1 MSENLKRT
9 PLNQKH
15 YDLGAKMVDFGGWD
29 MPVQYSGILEEHK
42 AVRTKCGLFDVS
54 HMGEVWVRGAD
65 ATDYIN
71 YLISSD
77 IFNMKTGQIKYGVL
91 MMPTGKAVDDLLVYK
106 YDDEKYLIVVNASNT
121 DKDFAWMKDHKGDFK
136 VEVEN
141 QSADFGEIA
150 IQGPLVEEI
159 LQELTDTKLSE
170 IDYYNFTEGKVAGVE
185 AIISRT
191 GYTGEDGFEV
201 YTRSDEAG
209 IVWDKILAAGS
220 DKVIPCGLGCRDTLR
235 FEAKMPLYG
244 HELSDQISP
253 LETGLGRFVELD
265 IKGDF
270 IGKEALAK
278 EKTEGRKRK
287 IVGIE
292 MVGRGIARDH
302 YIVKQ
307 GGKEIGYITSGSYS
321 PTLDKNLGLA
331 IVPVEVSIDDAVTV
345 EIRGK
350 DIEAKVVKTPFYKR
364 QK

>member
-1 MSENLKRT
+1 MSENLKKT
-9 PLNQKH
+9 PLNQQH

-54 HMGEVWVRGAD
+54 HMGEIWVTGKD
-65 ATDYIN
+65 ATSYIN
-71 YLISSD
+71 YLVSSD
-77 IFNMKTGQIKYGVL
+77 ISPMRAGQIKYGVL

-106 YDDEKYLIVVNASNT
+106 YTDDRYLIVVNASNT
-121 DKDFAWMKDHKGDFK
+121 DKDFAWMKDNLGNFD
-136 VEVEN
+136 VLVDN
-141 QSADFGEIA
+141 QSATYGEIA
-150 IQGPLVEEI
+150 IQGPLAEEI
-159 LQELTDTKLSE
+159 LRGLTDSNLAE
-170 IDYYNFTEGKVAGVE
+170 IEYYNFIDGQVAGVE

-201 YTRSDEAG
+201 YVSASDAAK
-209 IVWDKILAAGS
+209 VWDAILAQGGDKIL
-220 DKVIPCGLGCRDTLR
+220 PCGLGCRDTLR

-265 IKGDF
+265 SKGDF

-278 EKTEGRKRK
+278 EKAEGRKRK
-287 IVGIE
+287 VVGVE

-302 YIVKQ
+302 YIVKKDGQ
-307 GGKEIGYITSGSYS
+307 EIGYITSGSYS

-331 IVPVEVSIDDAVTV
+331 IVPVAINIDDTVSV

-350 DIEAKVVKTPFYKR
+350 DVEAKVVKTPFYKR

>member
-1 MSENLKRT
+1 MSENLKKT

-15 YDLGAKMVDFGGWD
+15 YDLGAKMVDFEGWD
-29 MPVQYSGILEEHK
+29 MPVQYLGILEEHK
-42 AVRTKCGLFDVS
+42 AVRTKCGLFDIS
-54 HMGEVWVRGAD
+54 HMGELLVRGAD
-65 ATDYIN
+65 ATGYIN

-77 IFNMKTGQIKYGVL
+77 ISSMKAGQIKYGVL

-121 DKDFAWMKDHKGDFK
+121 NKDFAWMKEYKGDFK
-136 VEVEN
+136 IDIDN
-141 QSADFGEIA
+141 QSVDFGEIA
-150 IQGPLVEEI
+150 IQGPLAEKI
-159 LQELTDTKLSE
+159 LQSLTDIKLSE
-170 IDYYNFTEGKVAGVE
+170 IYYYNFTEGKVVGVE
-185 AIISRT
+185 AIVSRT

-201 YTRSDEAG
+201 YTKADEVG

-220 DKVIPCGLGCRDTLR
+220 EKVIPCGLGCRDTLR

-253 LETGLGRFVELD
+253 LETGLGRFIEFD
-265 IKGDF
+265 TKGDF
-270 IGKEALAK
+270 IGKDALVK
-278 EKTEGRKRK
+278 EKIEGRKRK

-292 MVGRGIARDH
+292 MIGRGIARDH

-307 GGKEIGYITSGSYS
+307 GDKEIGYITSGSYA

-331 IVPVEVSIDDAVTV
+331 IVPVEVNIDDIVTV

-350 DIEAKVVKTPFYKR
+350 DIKAKVVRTPFYKR

>member
-1 MSENLKRT
+1 MSENLKKT

-54 HMGEVWVRGAD
+54 HMGEVWVTGKE
-65 ATDYIN
+65 ATSYIN
-71 YLISSD
+71 NLISSD
-77 IFNMKTGQIKYGVL
+77 ISPMKEGQIKYGVL

-106 YDDEKYLIVVNASNT
+106 YDDEKYLVVVNAANV
-121 DKDFAWMKDHKGDFK
+121 DKDFAWMTDHVGDYK
-136 VEVEN
+136 VEVVN
-141 QSADFGEIA
+141 DSANFGEIA
-150 IQGPLVEEI
+150 IQGPLAEEI
-159 LQELTDTKLSE
+159 LQELTDSKLGD
-170 IDYYNFTEGKVAGVE
+170 IDYYTFIEGVVAGIPS
-185 AIISRT
+185 IISRT

-201 YTRSDEAG
+201 YTASNDAVT
-209 IVWDKILAAGS
+209 VWDAILKAGG
-220 DKVIPCGLGCRDTLR
+220 DRILPAGLGARDTLR

-244 HELSDQISP
+244 HELSDAISP

-265 IKGDF
+265 TKGDF

-278 EKTEGRKRK
+278 EKAEGRKRK

-302 YIVKQ
+302 YIVKKD
-307 GGKEIGYITSGSYS
+307 GAEIGYITSGSYA

-331 IVPVEVSIDDAVTV
+331 IVPVEVKVDDSVTV

-350 DIEAKVVKTPFYKR
+350 DVEAKVVKTPFYKR

>member
-1 MSENLKRT
+1 MSENLKKT

-65 ATDYIN
+65 STDYIN

-77 IFNMKTGQIKYGVL
+77 ISNMKTGQIKYGVL

-106 YDDEKYLIVVNASNT
+106 YDDEKYLIVINASNT

-136 VEVEN
+136 VEVKN

-150 IQGPLVEEI
+150 IQGPLAEGV
-159 LQELTDTKLSE
+159 LQEFTDTELSE

-270 IGKEALAK
+270 IGKEALVK
-278 EKTEGRKRK
+278 EKVEGRKRK
-287 IVGIE
+287 IIGIE

>member
-1 MSENLKRT
+1 MSENLKKT

-54 HMGEVWVRGAD
+54 HMGEVWVRGTD
-65 ATDYIN
+65 AIKYIN

-77 IFNMKTGQIKYGVL
+77 ISNMKPGQIKYGVL

-121 DKDFAWMKDHKGDFK
+121 DKDFAWMKEHKGDFK

-150 IQGPLVEEI
+150 IQGPLAEGI
-159 LQELTDTKLSE
+159 LQDLTDTKLSE

-201 YTRSDEAG
+201 YTKSDEAG

-265 IKGDF
+265 TKGDF

-278 EKTEGRKRK
+278 EKAEGRKRK

-307 GGKEIGYITSGSYS
+307 DGKEIGYITSGSYS

-331 IVPVEVSIDDAVTV
+331 IVPVEVNVDDTITV